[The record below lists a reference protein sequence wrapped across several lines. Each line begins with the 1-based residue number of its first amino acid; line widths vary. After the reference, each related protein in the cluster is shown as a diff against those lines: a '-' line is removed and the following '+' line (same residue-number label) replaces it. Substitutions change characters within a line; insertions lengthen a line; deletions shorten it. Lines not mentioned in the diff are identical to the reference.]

1 MPDESSQSA
10 PASSEKKHKLTPA
23 MEAKIIKPGEVRNP
37 LGRPAGVKSVRSKL
51 LSKYSQLWGRADAP
65 DDWIGDSLK
74 LMKKKGLTID
84 ELIVIRVKYCLA
96 TNTKYQ
102 NPALLKE
109 IMDRA
114 EGKIPLRVLTKPGE
128 DGDLD
133 ELDALTDEE
142 LKAYVES
149 IDRRAKLAAVR
160 EEAIKAAEPA
170 QLPENVPLQ
179 EPHAGDSEVN

>member
-1 MPDESSQSA
+1 
-10 PASSEKKHKLTPA
+10 

-37 LGRPAGVKSVRSKL
+37 LGRPPGVKSVRSKL

-74 LMKKKGLTID
+74 LMKKQGLTID

-109 IMDRA
+109 MMDRA

-133 ELDALTDEE
+133 DLDALTDEE

-149 IDRRAKLAAVR
+149 IDRRAKLAAAR
-160 EEAIKAAEPA
+160 EEAVKAAEPA
-170 QLPENVPLQ
+170 QLPENVPPQ
-179 EPHAGDSEVN
+179 EPHAGDSEAN

>member
-1 MPDESSQSA
+1 MPDDSLQSA
-10 PASSEKKHKLTPA
+10 PASAEKKHKLTPA

-37 LGRPAGVKSVRSKL
+37 LGRPPGVKSVRSKL

-74 LMKKKGLTID
+74 LMKKQGLTID

-109 IMDRA
+109 MMDRA
-114 EGKIPLRVLTKPGE
+114 ENTGRSSRNCGNIWQSSAANRRNRF
-128 DGDLD
+128 
-133 ELDALTDEE
+133 DANLHTP
-142 LKAYVES
+142 KT
-149 IDRRAKLAAVR
+149 
-160 EEAIKAAEPA
+160 
-170 QLPENVPLQ
+170 
-179 EPHAGDSEVN
+179 